1 VIHRIQTGGAQRLDV
16 GVAIPSLPD
25 DDRMADSANG
35 ADLAFFARDQI
46 ATTETPFSY
55 VAVLADTRPYFLDR
69 GIDDD

>member
-1 VIHRIQTGGAQRLDV
+1 
-16 GVAIPSLPD
+16 
-25 DDRMADSANG
+25 MADSANG